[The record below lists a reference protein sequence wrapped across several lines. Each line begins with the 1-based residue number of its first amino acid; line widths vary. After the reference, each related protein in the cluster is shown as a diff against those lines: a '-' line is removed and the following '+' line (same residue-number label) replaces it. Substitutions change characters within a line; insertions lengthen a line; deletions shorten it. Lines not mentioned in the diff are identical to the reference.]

1 MRRPGLLLGALV
13 GLSFVGTAA
22 GGVGATTP
30 PPPPVAPT
38 SVPADPALIP
48 GATTTV
54 PAVAPPVGE
63 TTTTVPAVAPPVGE
77 TTTTVADAVPAPAPT
92 IPRAGSAIGDLD
104 KRQPATW
111 TPRRTAVAVAIGVAA
126 LALLGHLYG
135 RVRSLGPRR
144 VTTST
149 AVVRRN

>member
-1 MRRPGLLLGALV
+1 MRRPGLLLGALA
-13 GLSFVGTAA
+13 GLSFVVTTA
-22 GGVGATTP
+22 GGAVGATTP

-38 SVPADPALIP
+38 TVPADPALIP
-48 GATTTV
+48 GVTTTV
-54 PAVAPPVGE
+54 PAVAPP
-63 TTTTVPAVAPPVGE
+63 ADE
-77 TTTTVADAVPAPAPT
+77 TTTTVAGTVSAST

-111 TPRRTAVAVAIGVAA
+111 TPRRTAVAVAVGVAA